1 MRGGRY
7 EPQVGGH
14 SAFMPSPLPP
24 SAPHLEFDREM
35 TRLLS
40 DADRAVAELKGSTRP
55 LPDTDLFVFMYVRK
69 EAVLSS
75 QIEGT
80 QSSLDDVL
88 RAEAQI
94 FNPDAPKDVDE
105 VLNYVAAL
113 NQGLERL
120 STMPISVRL
129 IREIHARLMQDVRG
143 GQKRPG
149 EFRQSQV
156 HIGPHGALVRD
167 ATYVPPPWQA
177 VEEAMASLERFIAED
192 EDLPPLIRIGLAHAQ
207 FETIHPFLD
216 GNGRTG
222 RLLITFLLCK
232 EGLLAQPVLYLSHYL
247 RRHRSA
253 YYDALQSTRDSGDFE
268 GWLKFF
274 LGGVAE
280 VSREAA
286 DTAGKIITLRE
297 AHRELIMSRSE
308 RSGVQGLRLLESL
321 FARPIVSI
329 NQISERLDLT
339 YASALRLADRFTAW
353 GLLIEITGNARNR
366 LFEYR
371 QYIDLFADR

>member
-1 MRGGRY
+1 M
-7 EPQVGGH
+7 
-14 SAFMPSPLPP
+14 
-24 SAPHLEFDREM
+24 
-35 TRLLS
+35 
-40 DADRAVAELKGSTRP
+40 
-55 LPDTDLFVFMYVRK
+55 
-69 EAVLSS
+69 
-75 QIEGT
+75 
-80 QSSLDDVL
+80 
-88 RAEAQI
+88 
-94 FNPDAPKDVDE
+94 
-105 VLNYVAAL
+105 AA
-113 NQGLERL
+113 
-120 STMPISVRL
+120 
-129 IREIHARLMQDVRG
+129 
-143 GQKRPG
+143 
-149 EFRQSQV
+149 
-156 HIGPHGALVRD
+156 
-167 ATYVPPPWQA
+167 
-177 VEEAMASLERFIAED
+177 LERFIAED

-253 YYDALQSTRDSGDFE
+253 YYDALQGTRDNGDFE

-274 LGGVAE
+274 LRGVAE

-297 AHRELIMSRSE
+297 THREMIMSRSE
-308 RSGVQGLRLLESL
+308 RSGIQALRLLQSL

-329 NQISERLDLT
+329 NQIRERLDVT
-339 YASALRLADRFTAW
+339 YASALRLVDRFVSW
-353 GLLIEITGNARNR
+353 GLLIEITGQSRNR

>member
-1 MRGGRY
+1 
-7 EPQVGGH
+7 
-14 SAFMPSPLPP
+14 
-24 SAPHLEFDREM
+24 M

-113 NQGLERL
+113 NEGLERL

-129 IREIHARLMQDVRG
+129 IREIHARLLQDVRG

-149 EFRQSQV
+149 EFRRSQV
-156 HIGPHGALVRD
+156 HIGPHGAGVRD
-167 ATYVPPPWQA
+167 ATFVPPPWQA

-192 EDLPPLIRIGLAHAQ
+192 EELPPLIRIGLAHAQ

-232 EGLLAQPVLYLSHYL
+232 ENLLAQPVLYLSHYL

-253 YYDALQSTRDSGDFE
+253 YYDALQGTRDDGDFE

-274 LGGVAE
+274 LRGVAE

-286 DTAGKIITLRE
+286 DTAGKIIALRE
-297 AHRELIMSRSE
+297 AHRELIMSHSE
-308 RSGVQGLRLLESL
+308 RSGVQALRLLELL
-321 FARPIVSI
+321 FARPIVSVA
-329 NQISERLDLT
+329 QISERLGVT

-371 QYIDLFADR
+371 SYIDLFSDR